1 MPKSL
6 VGAVREKVDA
16 GMLPLNDPA
25 KLWVGRGNGY
35 RCAVCEQAILKSQ
48 IEYEPQ
54 YDDGLPLVLMHA
66 GCHRVW
72 EAERRRRGDARLIG
86 KI

>member
-1 MPKSL
+1 
-6 VGAVREKVDA
+6 
-16 GMLPLNDPA
+16 MLPLNDPR
-25 KLWVGRGNGY
+25 KTLGRLRKRLPVRGV
-35 RCAVCEQAILKSQ
+35 RTSDPKSQ

-66 GCHRVW
+66 GCHGVW
-72 EAERRRRGDARLIG
+72 EAERRRRRYARLIG